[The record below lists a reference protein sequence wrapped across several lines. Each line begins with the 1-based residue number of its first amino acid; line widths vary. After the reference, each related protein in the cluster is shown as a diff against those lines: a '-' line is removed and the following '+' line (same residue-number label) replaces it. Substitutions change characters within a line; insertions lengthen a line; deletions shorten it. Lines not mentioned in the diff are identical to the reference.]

1 MTERMLRLY
10 EAVGAVAPA
19 RVKGSSW
26 AETVPM
32 ATTVPLSVAV
42 GSDTAVGAA
51 TGTPAANALRPEPV
65 VQDVKVA
72 LPSVRQQVPVEQPG

>member
-42 GSDTAVGAA
+42 GADTATGAA
-51 TGTPAANALRPEPV
+51 AANALRMEPM
-65 VQDVKVA
+65 VQDA
-72 LPSVRQQVPVEQPG
+72 TAPLPSVRRQVPVAQPD